1 MTFSD
6 IMSLAAN
13 SCPRGA
19 RSGSAPD
26 IPDSGLRHARVAQPC
41 PSVPRRWI
49 EVPAPRDPAIKGD
62 GGRQCL

>member
-13 SCPRGA
+13 SCPRRA

-26 IPDSGLRHARVAQPC
+26 ISGSGPRRLRLGQPC
-41 PSVPRRWI
+41 WSVPRRWI
-49 EVPAPRDPAIKGD
+49 EVLAPRDPATKSA
-62 GGRQCL
+62 GGRQWT